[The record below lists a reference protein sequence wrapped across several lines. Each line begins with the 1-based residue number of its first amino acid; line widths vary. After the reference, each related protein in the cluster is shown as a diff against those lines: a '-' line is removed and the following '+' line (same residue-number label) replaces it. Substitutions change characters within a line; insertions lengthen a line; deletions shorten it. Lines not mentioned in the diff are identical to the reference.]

1 MIAAKHRVDLSDPR
15 LLYDNEIYTLTSTFG
30 TDTHATTLNI
40 GFDFEFGFGLVFVIF
55 GIFFSFLFL
64 QLVGNLEEGAGQAT
78 RILLIAIAHC
88 KPDTNELNA
97 CHEEIREY
105 KLRYIHKPQAQ
116 QSTYLSEA
124 EEDAETTAQLEG
136 VVDFIL
142 QQGAT
147 WSAVAQRIL
156 RVDTTLF
163 VHQFAAW
170 LVGIGDGD
178 AAGGAGGIEAAAEES
193 ILHMFTHLRRHRLPA
208 LLGKLLLLLG
218 IDSQAGASNGELN
231 QEQHE
236 QNDHVLYIGGKRHR
250 VKGNQ
255 YKPNRSVTL
264 SNRQIRYQVLLITLL
279 PLGQLITPQM
289 TQLPTVCGSRLQVT
303 YEPSHSLQ
311 HGASIASLEVHLEA

>member
-1 MIAAKHRVDLSDPR
+1 MCVSV
-15 LLYDNEIYTLTSTFG
+15 F
-30 TDTHATTLNI
+30 

-116 QSTYLSEA
+116 QCTYLSEA

-163 VHQFAAW
+163 VYQFTAW
-170 LVGIGDGD
+170 LVGIGDED

-193 ILHMFTHLRRHRLPA
+193 ILHMFTHLRWHRLPA

-236 QNDHVLYIGGKRHR
+236 QNDHVLFIGGKRYR

-255 YKPNRSVTL
+255 YKPNRSVIKQTNSL
-264 SNRQIRYQVLLITLL
+264 SGIAHNIIATW
-279 PLGQLITPQM
+279 
-289 TQLPTVCGSRLQVT
+289 PTDNPPNDAIANSVRKSFA
-303 YEPSHSLQ
+303 SSLRAKSF
-311 HGASIASLEVHLEA
+311 ASTRC